1 MDEIS
6 REESFVR
13 MLQALIKSAQKNRG
27 VVTSRQIEKAFDG
40 MQLSK
45 EQLQQVKNYL
55 KDNKIGIDE
64 PLDAEERM
72 SREDHDYL
80 ADYQETVA
88 SIEQPSDGV

>member
-45 EQLQQVKNYL
+45 EQLQL
-55 KDNKIGIDE
+55 
-64 PLDAEERM
+64 
-72 SREDHDYL
+72 
-80 ADYQETVA
+80 
-88 SIEQPSDGV
+88 